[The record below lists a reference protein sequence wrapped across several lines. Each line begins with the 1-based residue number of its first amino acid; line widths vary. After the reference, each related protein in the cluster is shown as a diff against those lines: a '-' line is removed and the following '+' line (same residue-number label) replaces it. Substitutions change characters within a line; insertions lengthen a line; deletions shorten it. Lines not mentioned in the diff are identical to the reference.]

1 MLRLR
6 ALPALA
12 AGTLLLL
19 SGCSSISKG
28 VTEAVL
34 EHKAEDTRQ
43 CLIDGPKF
51 DGLRQSLARQAEQ
64 HGVTKVLMVH
74 GIGPHLPG
82 YANRFRDNIIQS
94 LGLNVTDTETKTMAV
109 ADGVSSDTDRR
120 ATLTVTRHTDSS
132 GSRVLQ
138 FYELTWANL
147 TQPQKEQLAYDSEN
161 TEGLA
166 RARINKSLK
175 GFLNQTVP
183 DMLIYMGAGQTQI
196 TGAVQEATCWMLS
209 SNWEQLPAR
218 GNARCKG
225 GGKANVA
232 TLRKDEAFF
241 ITHSLGSLITVD
253 TIQSFARDLAVL
265 PQDLAVTQLRSML
278 RDKHFTV
285 FMLSNQLPLL
295 QLGRKP
301 QKALNRLDDFC
312 GNSAPLGSQRVLGR
326 LNVIA
331 FSDPNDILSYPVQ
344 DDFARNTLDSRLC
357 AQLVNVSLNVAQEK
371 DLFGAASFAD
381 PLSAHSGYLADERVA
396 RLITDGVHDSSS
408 QPQCRWQE
416 RRSLMSAPARGDHKS
431 SEAN

>member
-1 MLRLR
+1 MLRSFIL
-6 ALPALA
+6 LSLA
-12 AGTLLLL
+12 ASALCLL

-34 EHKAEDTRQ
+34 EHEVADTRQ
-43 CLIDGPKF
+43 CTIEGARF
-51 DGLRQSLARQAEQ
+51 DGLRQSLARQAER

-74 GIGPHLPG
+74 GIGNHQPG
-82 YANRFRDNIIQS
+82 YANRFRDNILQS
-94 LGLNVTDTETKTMAV
+94 LGLNVTDAEIKTLTI
-109 ADGVSSDTDRR
+109 ADGVSGDNDRR
-120 ATLTVTRHTDSS
+120 ASLKITRHLDAS
-132 GSRVLQ
+132 GNLTLL
-138 FYELTWANL
+138 FYELTWAKL

-166 RARINKSLK
+166 RAGINKSLK
-175 GFLNQTVP
+175 SFLNQTVP
-183 DMLIYMGAGQTQI
+183 DMLIYVGAGQTQI
-196 TGAVQEATCWMLS
+196 TGAVQEATCWMLNS
-209 SNWEQLPAR
+209 DWQNLPAS
-218 GNARCKG
+218 GNARCHG
-225 GGKANVA
+225 SGKADVTN
-232 TLRKDEAFF
+232 LRQDEAFF
-241 ITHSLGSLITVD
+241 ITHSLGSLITID
-253 TIQSFARDLAVL
+253 TIQAFARELAVL
-265 PQDLAVTQLRSML
+265 PQDATVTQLRAVL
-278 RDKHFTV
+278 RDKSFTV

-312 GNSAPLGSQRVLGR
+312 GASAPLSGQRVLGQ

-381 PLSAHSGYLADERVA
+381 PLSAHSGYLADERVT
-396 RLITDGVHDSSS
+396 RLITDGVHDSAS

-416 RRSLMSAPARGDHKS
+416 RRSQVEGSAQP
-431 SEAN
+431 